1 MNKVPVASLEKTEI
15 PNDKMHELQAR
26 LRAAEAGL
34 LNI

>member
-1 MNKVPVASLEKTEI
+1 MASLEKTEI